1 MSLKRH
7 PYADFVHRVEKPAR
21 YLGGEYQSVV
31 KDWGGVSVRI
41 CLAFPDLYD
50 IGMSHLGTRILYS
63 LLNARPDIACE
74 RAFAP
79 WIDMEAELRARDMAL
94 LSLESARP
102 LADFDVV
109 GFSLQYEM
117 TYTNVLNVLDLA
129 RIPLRSADRGPEH
142 PVIIAGGPVATHPE
156 AMAPF
161 IDAFLI
167 GDAEELL
174 PRSLAL
180 LGEWRDAGV
189 ERAEQLRRLAALG
202 GWYCPTLYAV
212 REDPRNGLLVVDA
225 DASEGPYPVQRAHV
239 EDINR
244 YRFPTDAPVPVAEAI
259 FDRVSIEIARG
270 CTEGCRFCQAGMI
283 YRPVRERDPDQIV
296 ETVLEAMDNG
306 GYDEAS
312 LTSLSTADYSCV
324 SPLIKKVMERM
335 RERRASLSVS
345 SLRAYGLAEDLLDEI
360 SSVKA
365 TGLTFAPEAG
375 TQRMRDVVNKNISDE
390 DIRTT
395 AHRVFSRGWHR
406 MKLYFMIG
414 LPTETDEDVAGI
426 METAAGARDIGR
438 QYHSRHKV
446 EVAASASSH
455 VPKPHTPFQ
464 WAAMDT
470 MSEIERKQTI
480 LRQMA
485 RQSGMSVKYHDHR
498 ISYLEGIAARGDRR
512 VADLI
517 ELAWRKGARFDGWD
531 EVLGWEAWGEAITEW
546 SAQSGAEPARYLG
559 TLPLDGALP
568 WDHID
573 VGLAPRFL
581 EKEWKRA
588 LKDRLSPPCG
598 KPLGAQVHHT
608 NLQDAE
614 TDQRKLICYHCGV
627 ACDLGQMRT
636 ERLEFL
642 DKLGATA
649 PPVPS
654 PDAPPPAWKTVRKN
668 SRGANLPPIR
678 EDQGES
684 FAYRLVFTKLGH
696 IAFTSQKDLLRMVPR
711 VLRRAGIPLRY
722 SLGFSPRAQLSYG
735 PALALGVASLAEVAD
750 ILTLAD
756 IEPAE
761 LLARVE
767 AVTDQG
773 LHILAAARLPANTK
787 PCASVAKLAEY
798 IIAAPGKWGHGDLE
812 AARARI
818 ATGEPLPVMATRA
831 EGPREIDALQGLI
844 SAEVGLLSSVEARL
858 LALHADTPVL
868 RWRTDLDAGG
878 ASVRPDDL
886 ARAVLG
892 MGEHTPPAW
901 VAARTA
907 LWGSRKGRIFDLL
920 APEAA
925 LETGAE
931 LALPQPLTTAGLE
944 ALAG

>member
-1 MSLKRH
+1 MTIERH

-31 KDWGGVSVRI
+31 KDWSTVRTSI

-63 LLNARPDIACE
+63 LLNARTDVVCE

-79 WIDMEAELRARDMAL
+79 WVDMNAELRSRGL
-94 LSLESARP
+94 PILSLESARP
-102 LADFDVV
+102 LTDFDVV

-117 TYTNVLNVLDLA
+117 TYTNVLDILDLA
-129 RIPLRSADRGPEH
+129 GLPVRAADRDEAAPL
-142 PVIIAGGPVATHPE
+142 IIAGGPVATHPE

-161 IDAFLI
+161 LDAFLI

-174 PRSLAL
+174 PRSLL
-180 LGEWRDAGV
+180 LLADWRAEGLD
-189 ERAEQLRRLAALG
+189 RHEQLRRLAALG
-202 GWYCPTLYAV
+202 GWYCPALYVV

-225 DASEGPYPVQRAHV
+225 EASEGPYPVERAHV

-296 ETVLEAMDNG
+296 DTVMEAMDRG

-345 SLRAYGLAEDLLDEI
+345 SLRAYGLAEELLDEI

-395 AHRVFSRGWHR
+395 AHRVFSRGWQR

-426 METAAGARDIGR
+426 IHTAAEARDIGGR
-438 QYHSRHKV
+438 YHPRRKV
-446 EVAASASSH
+446 EVVASASSH

-464 WAAMDT
+464 WAAMDA
-470 MSEIERKQTI
+470 MSEIERKQGL
-480 LRQMA
+480 LRQLA
-485 RQSGMSVKYHDHR
+485 RERGMSVKYHDHR

-517 ELAWRKGARFDGWD
+517 ERAWRKGCRFDGWD
-531 EVLGWEAWGEAITEW
+531 EVLQWDAWREALAEWREAT
-546 SAQSGAEPARYLG
+546 GADPGSYLG

-608 NLQDAE
+608 NVQDAE
-614 TDQRKLICYHCGV
+614 ADGRKLICYHCGV
-627 ACDLGQMRT
+627 ACDLGQMRS
-636 ERLEFL
+636 ERIGFL
-642 DKLGATA
+642 DKLGAAA
-649 PPVPS
+649 PPVASADDPT
-654 PDAPPPAWKTVRKN
+654 PAWKTVRTN
-668 SRGANLPPIR
+668 SRGTRLPPIR
-678 EDQGES
+678 VDQGEVHS
-684 FAYRLVFTKLGH
+684 YRLVFSKLGTV
-696 IAFTSQKDLLRMVPR
+696 AFTSQQDLLRMLPR
-711 VLRRAGIPLRY
+711 VLRRAGIPLHY
-722 SLGFSPRAQLSYG
+722 SAGFSPRAQLSYG
-735 PALALGVASLAEVAD
+735 PALALGVASLAEVVD
-750 ILTLAD
+750 VHTLIDLPPDA
-756 IEPAE
+756 
-761 LLARVE
+761 LVARVE
-767 AVTDQG
+767 AVTDRG
-773 LHILAAARLPANTK
+773 LHVLGAARLGEGALA
-787 PCASVAKLAEY
+787 CARVAKLAEY
-798 IIAAPGKWGHGDLE
+798 IIAAPGTWTREDHE
-812 AARARI
+812 RARDRLRLD
-818 ATGEPLPVMATRA
+818 EPVHVMAVRK
-831 EGPREIDALQGLI
+831 EGPRRIDARQGLVGV
-844 SAEVGLLSSVEARL
+844 EVGVPTAIEQRL
-858 LALHADTPVL
+858 LGLEADTPLL
-868 RWRTDLDAGG
+868 RYRTDLDAGG
-878 ASVRPDDL
+878 ASVRPDDI
-886 ARAVLG
+886 ARGVLG
-892 MGEHTPPAW
+892 MGEQTPPRWAP
-901 VAARTA
+901 ARTA
-907 LWGSRKGRIFDLL
+907 LWGYRKGKVFDLL

-925 LETGAE
+925 LDA
-931 LALPQPLTTAGLE
+931 AVDAHLPQPLSAAGLA

>member
-31 KDWGGVSVRI
+31 KDWSSVRMRI

-63 LLNARPDIACE
+63 LLNAQPAVACE

-79 WIDMEAELRARDMAL
+79 WGDMEAELRARSVPI

-102 LADFDVV
+102 LADFDVI

-129 RIPLRSADRGPEH
+129 GIPLRSAARGLAH
-142 PVIIAGGPVATHPE
+142 PLIIAGGPVASHPE

-174 PRSLAL
+174 PRSLELVAQ
-180 LGEWRDAGV
+180 WRDEGV
-189 ERAEQLRRLAALG
+189 PRIEQLRRLAALG
-202 GWYCPTLYAV
+202 GWYCPALYAV

-225 DASEGPYPVQRAHV
+225 ASSEGPYPIQRAHV
-239 EDINR
+239 DDINR
-244 YRFPTDAPVPVAEAI
+244 FPFPTDAPVPVAEAI
-259 FDRVSIEIARG
+259 FDRVSVEIARG

-283 YRPVRERDPDQIV
+283 YRPVRERDPEQIV
-296 ETVLEAMDNG
+296 ETVLAAMDNG

-324 SPLIKKVMERM
+324 SPLIKKVMAKM

-345 SLRAYGLAEDLLDEI
+345 SLRAYGLDEDLLDEI

-375 TQRMRDVVNKNISDE
+375 TQRMRDVVSKNVSDD

-426 METAAGARDIGR
+426 IETAARVRDIGR
-438 QYHSRHKV
+438 RYHHRNKV

-455 VPKPHTPFQ
+455 IPKPHTPFQ

-470 MSEIERKQTI
+470 MPELERKQTM

-485 RQSGMSVKYHDHR
+485 RHAGMSVKYHDHR

-517 ELAWRKGARFDGWD
+517 ELAWRRGARFDGWD
-531 EVLGWEAWGEAITEW
+531 QVLSWEAWGEAITEW
-546 SAQSGAEPARYLG
+546 TQQGDVSPERYLG

-573 VGLAPRFL
+573 MGLAPNFL

-608 NLQDAE
+608 NIADAE
-614 TDQRKLICYHCGV
+614 NDQRKLVCYHCGV

-636 ERLEFL
+636 ERIEFL
-642 DKLGATA
+642 DKLGAATPTVA
-649 PPVPS
+649 S
-654 PDAPPPAWKTVRKN
+654 SDDPPPAWKTVRKN
-668 SRGANLPPIR
+668 KRGANMPPAR
-678 EDQGES
+678 ADQGES

-696 IAFTSQKDLLRMVPR
+696 VAFTSQKDILRMVPR
-711 VLRRAGIPLRY
+711 VLRRADIPLRY
-722 SLGFSPRAQLSYG
+722 SDGFSPRAQLSYG
-735 PALALGVASLAEVAD
+735 PALALGVASLAEVVDVYALVD
-750 ILTLAD
+750 L
-756 IEPAE
+756 EPDA
-761 LLARVE
+761 LRSRFE
-767 AVTDQG
+767 AVTDLG
-773 LHILAAARLPANTK
+773 LHVLAAVRLPEGAK

-798 IIAAPGKWGHGDLE
+798 VIAAPGRWGHADFDV
-812 AARARI
+812 ARLRMES
-818 ATGEPLPVMATRA
+818 GEPLPVMATRA
-831 EGPREIDALQGLI
+831 AGPRELDAIQGLI
-844 SAEVGLLSSVEARL
+844 SVQVGLPTAIEARL
-858 LALHADTPVL
+858 LALPPDTAVL
-868 RWRTDLDAGG
+868 RWRTDLEGGG

-907 LWGSRKGRIFDLL
+907 LWGLQKGRVFDLL
-920 APEAA
+920 TPDQTMDADP
-925 LETGAE
+925 G
-931 LALPQPLTTAGLE
+931 LALPLPLTTAGLA